1 MPLPLPFKSDI
12 QPMLNDMGV
21 SVTIGG
27 ATAKALVDDADET
40 IAGIFDGNRTASVLI
55 GRAVI
60 VKADRDA
67 FPAAAQ
73 GVAAVVDYPAAGT
86 AYTVVSVRR
95 ELQLTLITCA
105 KV

>member
-1 MPLPLPFKSDI
+1 MPLPLYQKADI
-12 QPMLNDMGV
+12 QHMLDEFGV
-21 SVTIGG
+21 PVTIGG
-27 ATAKALVDDADET
+27 VTAKCIVSDSDEEIT
-40 IAGIFDGNRTASVLI
+40 AGANSVLV

-60 VKADRDA
+60 CRADRDA

-86 AYTVVSVRR
+86 SYTVVSVRR
-95 ELQLTLITCA
+95 ELQTVLITCA